1 MKELNYSRYYNYKR
15 VYIFVVMF
23 ILGYVIFIK
32 IVKKII
38 GYERSKYKCI
48 LKCIFCLI
56 MSEID
61 KMV

>member
-1 MKELNYSRYYNYKR
+1 
-15 VYIFVVMF
+15 MF

-32 IVKKII
+32 IMKKMI